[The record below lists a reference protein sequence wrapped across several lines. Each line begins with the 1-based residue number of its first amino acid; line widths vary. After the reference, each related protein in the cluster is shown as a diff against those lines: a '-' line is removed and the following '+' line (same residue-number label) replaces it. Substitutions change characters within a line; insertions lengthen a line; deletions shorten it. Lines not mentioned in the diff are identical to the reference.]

1 VPRENSPYYLFVWE
15 KQWEQFTNEDGLSLV
30 AASENP
36 DPLGKG
42 RLFLVS
48 VSRPE
53 EKSKVMEHRDYAE
66 PEGLAPGSMKD

>member
-1 VPRENSPYYLFVWE
+1 
-15 KQWEQFTNEDGLSLV
+15 
-30 AASENP
+30 
-36 DPLGKG
+36 
-42 RLFLVS
+42 VS